1 MAVVSPGA
9 GVPSGTVSF
18 FDGAT
23 LLGTGTLS
31 GGVATFT
38 TAMLNAGSHGLTAV
52 YGGSG
57 THNGSTSPVD
67 VQTVNKANTTTSVS
81 SSPNPSVFGQPVVLT
96 AIVAAVAP
104 GGGTPTGTVTF
115 FIGGI
120 PQTPATLTGGV
131 ATFTTSTQSVGAHS
145 VRATYNGSS
154 NYNTSTSSTISQTVT
169 KANTSTALSSAPN
182 PSLSGQ
188 PVTLTATVTPVA
200 PGGGTPTGAVSFFD
214 GATLLG
220 TGGLSAGVATFTT
233 STLSVGSH
241 SLTAVYSGSGS
252 HNASTSPVV
261 TQTVS

>member
-1 MAVVSPGA
+1 
-9 GVPSGTVSF
+9 
-18 FDGAT
+18 
-23 LLGTGTLS
+23 
-31 GGVATFT
+31 
-38 TAMLNAGSHGLTAV
+38 
-52 YGGSG
+52 
-57 THNGSTSPVD
+57 
-67 VQTVNKANTTTSVS
+67 
-81 SSPNPSVFGQPVVLT
+81 
-96 AIVAAVAP
+96 
-104 GGGTPTGTVTF
+104 GGTPTGTVTF

-214 GATLLG
+214 GVTLLG